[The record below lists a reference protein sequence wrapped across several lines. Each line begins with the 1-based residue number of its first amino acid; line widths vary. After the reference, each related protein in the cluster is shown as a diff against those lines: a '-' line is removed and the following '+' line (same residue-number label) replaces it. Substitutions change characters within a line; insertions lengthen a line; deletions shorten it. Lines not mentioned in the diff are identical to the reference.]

1 MTLDLSA
8 LLRAAG
14 IPLSSGLGKV
24 KVHLAVHNG
33 VEDPIDRFR
42 EGKFSEWQEDQNKKN
57 FECEQVLSLIAMG
70 DHRWLFAGLYEQ
82 QGRQAHPSN
91 PQRFMYSLKELPGQK
106 ALIGRVIVRWD
117 RKGARNSYRWFES
130 MGSIGVES
138 YSSEKVPFKTFPGWG
153 QPWFLRWTELL
164 AIAANSIEDWQLRL
178 SDVKG
183 VYLIT
188 DECNKDCRGKQYV
201 GIASGSK
208 GIWGRWSDYAKT
220 GHGGNVKLRALLEK
234 RGNDHARHFIY
245 TILETAPSTA
255 TVTYLTEREQYWMRV
270 LGSKA
275 NGLNT

>member
-1 MTLDLSA
+1 VIDLAA
-8 LLRAAG
+8 LLRASG
-14 IPLSSGLGKV
+14 IPLSDKNRAV

-33 VEDPIDRFR
+33 QEDPIDRFR
-42 EGKFSEWQEDQNKKN
+42 EGRFPAWQEDQSKKN
-57 FECEQVLSLIAMG
+57 FESEQVLSLISLG
-70 DHRWLFAGLYEQ
+70 GQRWLFAGLYEQ
-82 QGRQAHPSN
+82 QGRNPHPSN
-91 PQRFMYSLKELPGQK
+91 AERFQYSLRELPGQK
-106 ALIGRVIVRWD
+106 ALIGRLIVHWD
-117 RKGARNSYRWFES
+117 RKGARSSYRWLES
-130 MGSIGVES
+130 MGYIGVES
-138 YSSEKVPFKTFPGWG
+138 YSTEKVPFKAFPGWG

-164 AIAANSIEDWQLRL
+164 AIAANTIEDWQLRL

-234 RGNDHARHFIY
+234 RGDDHARHFIY

-255 TVTYLTEREQYWMRV
+255 TVTYLREREQYWMRV

>member
-1 MTLDLSA
+1 MIDLAA
-8 LLRAAG
+8 LLRASG
-14 IPLSSGLGKV
+14 VPLSDKSRAV

-33 VEDPIDRFR
+33 QEDPIDRFR
-42 EGKFSEWQEDQNKKN
+42 EGRFPAWQEDQSQKN
-57 FECEQVLSLIAMG
+57 FESEQVLSLISLG
-70 DHRWLFAGLYEQ
+70 GQRWLFAGLYEQ
-82 QGRQAHPSN
+82 QGRNPHPSN
-91 PQRFMYSLKELPGQK
+91 AERFQYSLREFPGQK
-106 ALIGRVIVRWD
+106 ALIGRLIVHWD
-117 RKGARNSYRWFES
+117 RKGARSSYRWLES
-130 MGSIGVES
+130 MGCIGVES
-138 YSSEKVPFKTFPGWG
+138 YSTEKVPFKAFPGWG

-164 AIAANSIEDWQLRL
+164 AIAANTIEDWQLRL

-220 GHGGNVKLRALLEK
+220 GHGGNVKLRALLAK
-234 RGNDHARHFIY
+234 RGDDHARHFIY

>member
-1 MTLDLSA
+1 MLELAA

-14 IPLSSGLGKV
+14 IPLSEEVGAV

-33 VEDPIDRFR
+33 VEDPIDKFR
-42 EGKFSEWQEDQNKKN
+42 EGNFAEWQEDQNKKN

-70 DHRWLFAGLYEQ
+70 DRRWLFAGLYQQ
-82 QGRQAHPSN
+82 QGRREHPGN
-91 PQRFMYSLKELPGQK
+91 DQRFMYTLKELPGQK

-117 RKGARNSYRWFES
+117 RKGARNSYRWLES

-138 YSSEKVPFKTFPGWG
+138 YSSEKVPFPEFPGWG
-153 QPWFLRWTELL
+153 RPWSLRWTDLL
-164 AIAANSIEDWQLRL
+164 AIAANNIEDWQLRL

-188 DECNKDCRGKQYV
+188 DQCNKDCRGKQYV

-220 GHGGNVKLRALLEK
+220 GHGGNIKLKALLNK
-234 RGNDHARHFIY
+234 RGPDHVRSFLY
-245 TILETAPSTA
+245 TILETAPTTA
-255 TVTYLTEREQYWMRV
+255 TVAYLTEREQYWMHV

-275 NGLNT
+275 NGLNS